1 MSEFKNYDNVVEIIL
16 GGAAF
21 LSLKDSSFKDNNII
35 DFPISF
41 STGDLSDLDNY
52 TIKLPKEIY
61 EEDIIINYKD
71 KITELMNLIDNN
83 YMVRVWTSHCD
94 TDDYLLLLFISSYLK
109 DRIDN
114 MIVLYADDYK
124 RECYSPSTMT
134 SKELDELSTY
144 EHILSKEE
152 INILSEEWNRVK
164 NENSDLR
171 IIEKGKA
178 VSINYDYFD
187 DDIISIVDKKESTS
201 VMDIIYELIVKYHLS
216 DSLFKFLIKR
226 LIETGKIKIIENN
239 ERFIRC
245 IVTIVK

>member
-61 EEDIIINYKD
+61 EEDVIINYKD

-83 YMVRVWTSHCD
+83 YKVRVWTSHCD

-109 DRIDN
+109 DKIDN
-114 MIVLYADDYK
+114 MIVLYSDDYK
-124 RECYSPSTMT
+124 RECYSPCTMT

-144 EHILSKEE
+144 EHMLSKEDL
-152 INILSEEWNRVK
+152 NILSEEWTRVK

-171 IIEKGKA
+171 ILQKGE
-178 VSINYDYFD
+178 VISINYDYFND
-187 DDIISIVDKKESTS
+187 EIISIVDKKESTS
-201 VMDIIYELIVKYHLS
+201 VIDIIYELIVKYHL
-216 DSLFKFLIKR
+216 DDRVFKFLINK
-226 LIETGKIKIIENN
+226 LIESGKIKIIESN
-239 ERFIRC
+239 ERFIKN
-245 IVTIVK
+245 IVTISK